1 MHSSRRKARAGFS
14 LIEILIVLILI
25 SLLAGTVIYNITG
38 TLGRNTEAITKLF
51 VTESVKVPLVSYR
64 IHMGS
69 YPSTEEGLQA
79 LITPPSS
86 RADRWK
92 GPYLEAKTVPIDPW
106 GNPYQ
111 YRYPGTHN
119 PDSYDLW
126 SWGPD
131 GHESAD
137 DIGNW

>member
-1 MHSSRRKARAGFS
+1 MT
-14 LIEILIVLILI
+14 LIEILIVLALI
-25 SLLAGTVIYNITG
+25 ALLAGTVIMNVDKIFGQSQESIAKITIG
-38 TLGRNTEAITKLF
+38 NF
-51 VTESVKVPLVSYR
+51 KVPLSTYKY
-64 IHMGS
+64 HMGS

-79 LITPPSS
+79 LITPPGT

-92 GPYLEAKTVPIDPW
+92 GPYLDGKTIPEDPW
-106 GNPYQ
+106 GHPFQ

-119 PDSYDLW
+119 PDKFDVW